1 MVEKEM
7 YRLEVENLLATNWR
21 TRRIGRGIMVVE
33 EVEVKETMRRRRKMD
48 GGNGRMKVTGGL
60 VLALIAGGKS
70 I

>member
-33 EVEVKETMRRRRKMD
+33 EVEVKEMMRRRRKMD
-48 GGNGRMKVTGGL
+48 GGNGRMKVTGRL